1 MPYFGYRT
9 PHELVIELIRRG
21 VERLINLY
29 YKIEEIKSKS
39 KDIKDK

>member
-9 PHELVIELIRRG
+9 PHELVIEAVRRE
-21 VERLINLY
+21 VEMLINLY

-39 KDIKDK
+39 MDMEDK